1 MARASRRGR
10 GSATIEDVA
19 RIAGVSAMTVSR
31 VINHKG
37 NVRDSTREA
46 VLKAIEILNYSPN
59 AAARALAAG
68 EATHIGLLYV
78 NPSAAY
84 LSQLLVG
91 ALEGGR
97 RTGAQLVL
105 EACESENSNEQSEAV
120 RRFLQSGLDG
130 VMLTPPLSES
140 MDVRAQVSA
149 AGIPMVSVA
158 MSVQQ
163 AEFLNVRIDE
173 FAAAK
178 EVTTF
183 LLELGHRE
191 IGFVRGHPNMTA
203 SDERFR
209 GFVAALQEF
218 GVDANAAPIEQGYF
232 TYRSGLAAGE
242 RLLAR
247 DQPPTAIFASNDDMA
262 AAVVNIAHRRG
273 LDVPRD
279 LSVVGFDDTAPA
291 TTIWPE
297 LTTIRQPVAEMAQA
311 AIELLMNELRG
322 GTSADGRKPERVLP
336 HTLIVRDSAAPPAR

>member
-1 MARASRRGR
+1 M
-10 GSATIEDVA
+10 
-19 RIAGVSAMTVSR
+19 
-31 VINHKG
+31 
-37 NVRDSTREA
+37 
-46 VLKAIEILNYSPN
+46 LKAIEDLNYSPN

-68 EATHIGLLYV
+68 EPTHIGLLYV

-84 LSQLLVG
+84 LSQLLLG

-97 RTGAQLVL
+97 TTGAQLVL
-105 EACESENSNEQSEAV
+105 EACESESTSEQSEAV

-140 MDVRAQVSA
+140 AAVRSQVSA
-149 AGIPMVSVA
+149 SGIPMVTVA

-203 SDERFR
+203 SEERFR

-218 GVDANAAPIEQGYF
+218 GLNAHAAPIEQGYF
-232 TYRSGLAAGE
+232 TYRSGLVAGE
-242 RLLAR
+242 RLLMR
-247 DQPPTAIFASNDDMA
+247 DPAPTAIFASNDDMA

-273 LDVPRD
+273 LKVPRD

-291 TTIWPE
+291 TTVWPE

-311 AIELLMNELRG
+311 AIELLMNELRMEG
-322 GTSADGRKPERVLP
+322 SNDEHKPERVLP
-336 HTLIVRDSAAPPAR
+336 HTLIVRDSAAPPSR